1 MANTLLCVIVTG
13 LVSPTLLF
21 FFLAALRLFLPSPN
35 LRLLNFFLLSQIQFN
50 HYYFNI
56 KKMPSDKIDK
66 KRKRNSDRHEHPSKK
81 PALGLQ
87 DLPPL
92 SASLVED
99 DSELAPVIGI
109 LASVEPGK
117 KILLTED
124 A

>member
-1 MANTLLCVIVTG
+1 
-13 LVSPTLLF
+13 
-21 FFLAALRLFLPSPN
+21 
-35 LRLLNFFLLSQIQFN
+35 
-50 HYYFNI
+50 
-56 KKMPSDKIDK
+56 MPSDKIDK